1 MRDQVE
7 IQENLRSIPVG
18 KNILHAKRQ
27 DPYGFWTIHFER
39 GEIPAELKGT
49 FTSFPEA
56 WKRIEVYLAKRQ
68 DDESP
73 LDNRDEVFH
82 GSS

>member
-1 MRDQVE
+1 MRDLVQIE
-7 IQENLRSIPVG
+7 ENLRSVPVG

-39 GEIPAELKGT
+39 GTIPNELQGT
-49 FTSFPEA
+49 FTSFDEA
-56 WKRIEVYLAKRQ
+56 WKRIEVYLSKKV
-68 DDESP
+68 DV
-73 LDNRDEVFH
+73 N